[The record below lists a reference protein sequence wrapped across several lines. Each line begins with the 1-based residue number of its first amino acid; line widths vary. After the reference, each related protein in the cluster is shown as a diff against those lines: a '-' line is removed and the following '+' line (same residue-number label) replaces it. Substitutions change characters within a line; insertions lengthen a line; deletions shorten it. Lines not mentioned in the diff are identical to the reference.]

1 MGSRPVCGVDG
12 KDYPNLCELSKS
24 SCHANRLIEVKF
36 QGVCGKSLVNF
47 INDPFQWYN
56 GRTNAR
62 SFGRNFASV
71 P

>member
-12 KDYPNLCELSKS
+12 KDYPNLCELNKS

-36 QGVCGKSLVNF
+36 QGVCGKSLVNC